1 MFAWRS
7 QSMARHR
14 DFPTV
19 ERYVKTIQTKHMADG
34 EVGDNVAFGFCV
46 SLTVNDI
53 VADSLM

>member
-1 MFAWRS
+1 
-7 QSMARHR
+7 MARHR